1 MKKMID
7 SGSIAKITKE
17 ERVFKN
23 KESILQLQR
32 ENAIPPTT
40 ITPSD
45 NNNSTPQV
53 IARNDRYRRRI
64 LVRDKEDEHDVLF
77 TGHWREADTN
87 IDSNPSSTRTTDH
100 SNRNTKAPPPGKAKS
115 TSYSLKFVD
124 KIMEHAEKYRFP
136 YKKLKWKNRIAHI
149 DNICSLIIAA
159 CLDKKEMKARG
170 GLEEM
175 IVNNEIL
182 ANECMTIVNSLKE
195 RLSLKLMVDLPNDGE
210 EIDPVPLV
218 EGDEDC
224 PSEEFD
230 YEKAYAILG
239 ETTGRGYDRI
249 RSKLCEQNLP
259 SLYYIEKNMPIKIE
273 SVEFDTNNDDSI
285 SNDVDSDFWDTLYG
299 PGTSK
304 FVVKD
309 EFHALQ
315 LLSNKDDDGDKKS
328 TVIGAKLEGRMD
340 KWIDEVMLK
349 KFSDRGK
356 IVDDGD
362 DLILL
367 NCFDGAEAI
376 KTEKELKGVISFS
389 SQLLPPKLVQ
399 NGTVQAGSSFNI
411 LTWMQLLAKEELHVL
426 QASMKDY
433 LEIRRELVEG
443 SIKSNLLPNSKLW
456 CYDVHDGKLLYLM
469 AQHSMWNR
477 KNHPFL
483 MCKCTRGR
491 QNFDESHKCSM
502 WSDEEYVEKWNIS
515 KTKWDIQTSNTQ
527 DWSTKKHKEWC
538 DERNYGITHLG
549 IDPRLLPVSTIRF
562 DSFHLSCAVI
572 RKIMSSIRKLML
584 KQSSN
589 VIKDFTDNVLRT
601 FMTTYLVWCWNNKV
615 QFSVFKGNDLFLFVS
630 KSEVIIEFL
639 KKRLFQTEEVKG
651 IVIGISKL
659 RPITKF
665 MTMTYIDSE
674 DTFKR
679 SFELFQKDTKE
690 LYDAGKSSYLLEDS
704 DETFYFHCLRFY
716 VPQIAKITFERH
728 KLGIGIFTM
737 QGFERRNKESKNV
750 INRFTTMNRRNKNIL
765 TNTMKRLLLV
775 FFNEMNAY

>member
-1 MKKMID
+1 
-7 SGSIAKITKE
+7 
-17 ERVFKN
+17 
-23 KESILQLQR
+23 
-32 ENAIPPTT
+32 
-40 ITPSD
+40 
-45 NNNSTPQV
+45 
-53 IARNDRYRRRI
+53 
-64 LVRDKEDEHDVLF
+64 
-77 TGHWREADTN
+77 
-87 IDSNPSSTRTTDH
+87 
-100 SNRNTKAPPPGKAKS
+100 
-115 TSYSLKFVD
+115 
-124 KIMEHAEKYRFP
+124 
-136 YKKLKWKNRIAHI
+136 
-149 DNICSLIIAA
+149 
-159 CLDKKEMKARG
+159 
-170 GLEEM
+170 
-175 IVNNEIL
+175 
-182 ANECMTIVNSLKE
+182 
-195 RLSLKLMVDLPNDGE
+195 
-210 EIDPVPLV
+210 
-218 EGDEDC
+218 
-224 PSEEFD
+224 
-230 YEKAYAILG
+230 
-239 ETTGRGYDRI
+239 
-249 RSKLCEQNLP
+249 
-259 SLYYIEKNMPIKIE
+259 
-273 SVEFDTNNDDSI
+273 
-285 SNDVDSDFWDTLYG
+285 
-299 PGTSK
+299 
-304 FVVKD
+304 
-309 EFHALQ
+309 
-315 LLSNKDDDGDKKS
+315 
-328 TVIGAKLEGRMD
+328 
-340 KWIDEVMLK
+340 
-349 KFSDRGK
+349 
-356 IVDDGD
+356 
-362 DLILL
+362 
-367 NCFDGAEAI
+367 
-376 KTEKELKGVISFS
+376 
-389 SQLLPPKLVQ
+389 
-399 NGTVQAGSSFNI
+399 
-411 LTWMQLLAKEELHVL
+411 
-426 QASMKDY
+426 
-433 LEIRRELVEG
+433 
-443 SIKSNLLPNSKLW
+443 
-456 CYDVHDGKLLYLM
+456 
-469 AQHSMWNR
+469 
-477 KNHPFL
+477 
-483 MCKCTRGR
+483 
-491 QNFDESHKCSM
+491 M
-502 WSDEEYVEKWNIS
+502 WSDKEYVEKWNIS